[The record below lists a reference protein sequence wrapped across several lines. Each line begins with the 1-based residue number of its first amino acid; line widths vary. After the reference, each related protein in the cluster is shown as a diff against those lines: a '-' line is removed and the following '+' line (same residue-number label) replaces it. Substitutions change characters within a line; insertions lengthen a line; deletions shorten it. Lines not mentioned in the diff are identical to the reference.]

1 MEASN
6 RLRSTIYYTNLM
18 RWKNPLL
25 KLGNQVGSEQMYSL
39 LISFQSL
46 NGIML
51 VSLKTLQ
58 QLQYGDSEVSKSSQ
72 RKKITVS
79 SIKLQFIMGAR
90 RFSQQPLKTVKAK
103 LSQNSLTS
111 FLCHSPFPPFSCFIS
126 SSLGWN
132 PRDIAGLGAHL
143 LG

>member
-1 MEASN
+1 MIDYPKHMGDFRMEASN

-39 LISFQSL
+39 LISFQPL

-79 SIKLQFIMGAR
+79 SIKLQFIKANLSE
-90 RFSQQPLKTVKAK
+90 FSDFFFV
-103 LSQNSLTS
+103 SL
-111 FLCHSPFPPFSCFIS
+111 PFSRF
-126 SSLGWN
+126 
-132 PRDIAGLGAHL
+132 L
-143 LG
+143 LFYKL

>member
-1 MEASN
+1 MIDYPKHMGDFRMEASN

-39 LISFQSL
+39 LISFQPL

-90 RFSQQPLKTVKAK
+90 RFSQQPLKTVKAN
-103 LSQNSLTS
+103 LSEFSDFFFVSL
-111 FLCHSPFPPFSCFIS
+111 PFPPF
-126 SSLGWN
+126 
-132 PRDIAGLGAHL
+132 L
-143 LG
+143 LFYKL